1 MFPFVRLIESTGV
14 AYREAGSFVA
24 SVREQCEHE
33 LDAMRKREST
43 LACSPIARGA
53 EKSIESFRQNS
64 TYGGDGTRVDLA
76 YALYALSRGVSAE
89 DVSAAIRTRDLSH
102 KGTERRQEEYIQR
115 TVRKALVLQQ
125 SQSRGR

>member
-1 MFPFVRLIESTGV
+1 LFPFVRLIESTGV
-14 AYREAGSFVA
+14 VYREAGNFVA
-24 SVREQCEHE
+24 SVREQCERE
-33 LDAMRKREST
+33 LDARRKREFA
-43 LACSPIARGA
+43 LACAPISRGA
-53 EKSIESFRQNS
+53 EKSIESFRQNP

-89 DVSAAIRTRDLSH
+89 DVSAAIRARDLSH

-115 TVRKALVLQQ
+115 TVKKALALQQ